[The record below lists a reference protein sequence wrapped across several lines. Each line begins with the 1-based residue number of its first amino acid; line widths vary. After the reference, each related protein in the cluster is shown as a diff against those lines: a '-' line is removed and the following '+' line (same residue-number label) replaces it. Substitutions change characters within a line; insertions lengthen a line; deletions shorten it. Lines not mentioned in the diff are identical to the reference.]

1 MKNLFDTLNE
11 NIVRELPDVTVER
24 FCSVE
29 NVISDI
35 MDFAYKDARFMA
47 MLLTPVVSEMADNIS
62 ADCKKEFERRA
73 TENKSDKSENY
84 YTDTLFDLLKNLEEI
99 LKTTEEK

>member
-1 MKNLFDTLNE
+1 MKNLFDTLSE

-29 NVISDI
+29 NVINDI

-47 MLLTPVVSEMADNIS
+47 MLLTPVVSEMADNIT
-62 ADCKKEFERRA
+62 ADCKKEFERRTA
-73 TENKSDKSENY
+73 ENKSDKSEND
-84 YTDTLFDLLKNLEEI
+84 YTDTLVDFLKSFEEI
-99 LKTTEEK
+99 LNTTEEK

>member
-35 MDFAYKDARFMA
+35 MDFF
-47 MLLTPVVSEMADNIS
+47 L
-62 ADCKKEFERRA
+62 
-73 TENKSDKSENY
+73 
-84 YTDTLFDLLKNLEEI
+84 
-99 LKTTEEK
+99 

>member
-1 MKNLFDTLNE
+1 MKNLFDTLNK

-73 TENKSDKSENY
+73 AENKSDKSEND
-84 YTDTLFDLLKNLEEI
+84 YTDTLFDLLNNLEEI